1 MKLEFRL
8 VLNLKLP
15 YQMMEMKSLF
25 LVHSDHDHHHDHDY
39 DRKVQQTHHVKHHS
53 EIQHEKC
60 QNDASHPLLLSVSHS
75 AFLADPSLCLRQGIN
90 IPNISAPLQQFHQN
104 LENLSLLIH

>member
-1 MKLEFRL
+1 
-8 VLNLKLP
+8 
-15 YQMMEMKSLF
+15 MMEMKSLF

-60 QNDASHPLLLSVSHS
+60 QNDASHPLLLSLSR
-75 AFLADPSLCLRQGIN
+75 ALGFRLRQETGY
-90 IPNISAPLQQFHQN
+90 PSPLMEMKSLFLVNSDYDRKVQQTHQVRHHS
-104 LENLSLLIH
+104 EVQQTKVPK